1 MSLKELSISVNK
13 CLINFLWRQWAQLGV
28 AGHIDYYDNWII
40 DPEALILFSM
50 NIGRYDARLFDEIY
64 DWILKNER
72 WISIQRIKALLRR
85 YDDKQTI
92 QTLTV
97 IARSVETHQKNTRWK
112 SLANQSFEQRS
123 TVKPFFLTISQMDLP
138 IIQDPDPIFSSV
150 GWIRSTPKPRG
161 LSQNV
166 PMSYQTNLIFLMR
179 SLFGLSPKAEI
190 TAYLI
195 HHLSASASDIAY
207 ATGYT
212 RPPIH
217 ESLNDLLSGGF
228 VELKSAETGRT
239 YGLSNRWHDFLQ
251 INNLSTIWI
260 DWQRVFIVLNQ
271 MHEFLYRIQDADQ
284 SDYLIKSNML
294 SLAESLDRGFVA
306 SAIPN
311 PFSGHYTL
319 DNVSVELPKGINKLM
334 SLLAPADQ
342 AQTK

>member
-13 CLINFLWRQWAQLGV
+13 RLVNFLWRQWAQLGV
-28 AGHIDYYDNWII
+28 AGQIDYYDNWVI

-72 WISIQRIKALLRR
+72 WISIQRIKALLKR
-85 YDDKQTI
+85 YDDQQTI
-92 QTLTV
+92 QTLTA
-97 IARSVETHQKNTRWK
+97 IARSVDTNQKNTRWK
-112 SLANQSFEQRS
+112 SLANQFVEPGS
-123 TVKPFFLTISQMDLP
+123 TKKPFFLALSQMDLP
-138 IIQDPDPIFSSV
+138 ILQDPDPIFSSV

-195 HHLSASASDIAY
+195 HHLSTSASDIAY

-212 RPPIH
+212 RPPVQ

-228 VELKSAETGRT
+228 IELKSAETGRT
-239 YGLSNRWHDFLQ
+239 YGLSNRWHDFLR
-251 INNLSTIWI
+251 INDLSTIWV
-260 DWQRVFIVLNQ
+260 DWQRVLKVLNQ
-271 MHEFLYRIQDADQ
+271 MHEVLFSMQDADQ
-284 SDYLIKSNML
+284 SEYLIKSNML
-294 SLAESLDRGFVA
+294 RLAESLDRGFVA

-319 DNVSVELPKGINKLM
+319 DNVSVELPKSINKLM
-334 SLLAPADQ
+334 GLLAPADK
-342 AQTK
+342 AHTK